1 MTFQQQKTLGNAAS
15 TVCHPIDWAEI
26 LKQTEKIFTP
36 KTVRAYLVSVVDKMN
51 KHFAIW
57 MDGPK
62 MGKIRITRRPRHGT
76 TPVVVS
82 VSVWRARQLFP
93 HMLQV
98 RWLLESGIQKTLF
111 RNVINLWSCSRNR
124 KEIYQEIPRQT
135 SPLCHSPVIE
145 WLKLQLALPEEL
157 CEIKWGGLNVRRTL
171 YESFLE
177 TIKYP
182 EDWTPKKISQEF
194 YRTLPAC
201 RPATGV
207 RVRRNGVACMHMPS
221 RESCNTLLEHWA
233 QKYES
238 SDELR
243 F

>member
-15 TVCHPIDWAEI
+15 TVCHPIDWPEI
-26 LKQTEKIFTP
+26 LKKPAQKFTP
-36 KTVRAYLVSVVDKMN
+36 KSVRMYLFDVVARMN
-51 KHFAIW
+51 KHMALL
-57 MDGPK
+57 MDGPSV
-62 MGKIRITRRPRHGT
+62 GRIRVTRRSRHGT
-76 TPVVVS
+76 TPVEVNLS
-82 VSVWRARQLFP
+82 TWRCRRLFP
-93 HMLQV
+93 HMIQCKWV
-98 RWLLESGIQKTLF
+98 ENGIQKTLF
-111 RNVINLWSCSRNR
+111 RNVINLFLQSRNR
-124 KEIYQEIPRQT
+124 KEIYQEIPQQT

-145 WLKLQLALPEEL
+145 WLKLQLALPEEV
-157 CEIKWGGLNVRRTL
+157 CNIKFGGLNARKVL

-182 EDWTPKKISQEF
+182 EDWTCKKISQEF

-207 RVRRNGVACMHMPS
+207 RVRRNGVACMYMPP